1 MIRVVGDSDRVEC
14 DYLDYE
20 HHASIDAIWMGTY
33 DGSGI
38 GLEVFIQ
45 YLGDM

>member
-14 DYLDYE
+14 YYLDNE
-20 HHASIDAIWMGTY
+20 PHASIDAMWMGTY

-38 GLEVFIQ
+38 GLEVLIQ

>member
-1 MIRVVGDSDRVEC
+1 MMGYSDRVER
-14 DYLDYE
+14 DYLDNE
-20 HHASIDAIWMGTY
+20 PHASIDAMWMGTY